1 MFISELRYLKLSDCL
16 LLHLVWMLC
25 CYCQEK
31 GKYKRHQNK
40 SRKSDG
46 ERRRNVNRNLQK
58 ILLLASITCT
68 KVSHEQRSCQTDRV
82 FCIATLQFNT
92 LFIAC
97 VKVRGLTSILPGLL
111 HSHLQCHIHTVLY
124 VVCFNREYQFS
135 FSISSLFS
143 QTSPL
148 SHREMLAQQR
158 TMESQGGML
167 LRELEAAVMSISAM
181 KAMDKSKIV
190 SVRRG

>member
-1 MFISELRYLKLSDCL
+1 M

-25 CYCQEK
+25 RYCQEK
-31 GKYKRHQNK
+31 DKYKRHHNK

-46 ERRRNVNRNLQK
+46 ERRRNFNRNLQE
-58 ILLLASITCT
+58 ILLLASITYI
-68 KVSHEQRSCQTDRV
+68 KVLHKQRSCQTDGV

-97 VKVRGLTSILPGLL
+97 LKVRGLTSVLPGLL
-111 HSHLQCHIHTVLY
+111 HSHLQSHIRIVLY
-124 VVCFNREYQFS
+124 VVCFNRKHQFS
-135 FSISSLFS
+135 FSISSASS

-148 SHREMLAQQR
+148 SHREMLPQKR
-158 TMESQGGML
+158 TMESWDGTL
-167 LRELEAAVMSISAM
+167 LRELEVAVTATSAP
-181 KAMDKSKIV
+181 KAMIKSKIV